1 MVSQRQETRLLDL
14 LAPGQDGCEPL
25 ITKDLAGVA
34 NYLRS
39 LEQVLQSLEQGLT
52 ACQQRLREAGHLL
65 NPRPR
70 ATGEN
75 LNEAP
80 TLSHHR
86 RLSGC
91 LQNGVPQLLCRVDLT
106 PPFDHHR
113 QRQVHE

>member
-25 ITKDLAGVA
+25 ITRDLAGVA
-34 NYLRS
+34 DLLRS
-39 LEQVLQSLEQGLT
+39 LEEGLT
-52 ACQQRLREAGHLL
+52 ASQQRLRDAGHLL

-91 LQNGVPQLLCRVDLT
+91 LQNGVPQLLCRIDLT